1 MNDNASMRQRA
12 LAVLRGEMPA
22 RLPFI
27 TRLEAWYKSHTRN
40 NTLPEPLRG
49 LTLDEVHAAVGV
61 GRLKFSS
68 PFGLRLR
75 GVDVQATFNGEP
87 HYHAHEPVIE
97 NFPGMWDI
105 VPTDR
110 AGETI
115 TELIT
120 PQGRLVLRH
129 KLLPENVRTGT
140 DPYLVRHLLQSDED
154 FPALEYILDRAEV
167 VPLDQKV
174 RDDEAQVGEHGLVV
188 PLLYRIPFQQLLLE
202 YLGETR
208 LFAALHAKSARVR
221 QLMDLLDL
229 QMMQLIDSVAT
240 LDVPYVEFPDNLHG
254 PMTSPRLFQEFCLPA
269 YQKYCA
275 ALHAQGK
282 KVGSH
287 TDGNMKPLLGLL
299 PLTSLGRAPTN
310 TIVLNEPF
318 ASSEHALVTL
328 RGVWGWALFGIVWA
342 MAVMG
347 VVFKCF
353 FTGRLHALS
362 TAAYVLMG
370 WIAVVA
376 IRPLWQALPW
386 SGFLLVLA
394 GGVLYTS
401 GVVFFAGRWRYSH
414 TIWHL
419 FVLAGSIC
427 HFDAVYLY
435 VLPR

>member
-299 PLTSLGRAPTN
+299 PLTSLDVCESFSPYPLTPCTFEEAWQ
-310 TIVLNEPF
+310 
-318 ASSEHALVTL
+318 AWEH
-328 RGVWGWALFGIVWA
+328 GPCIWGGIPSPILEDRFTEGDFHAYLARLFELIDRPIIL
-342 MAVMG
+342 G
-347 VVFKCF
+347 VVDLFMYHNSMERVLEIASWIE
-353 FTGRLHALS
+353 TAGAPRLEE
-362 TAAYVLMG
+362 
-370 WIAVVA
+370 
-376 IRPLWQALPW
+376 
-386 SGFLLVLA
+386 
-394 GGVLYTS
+394 
-401 GVVFFAGRWRYSH
+401 YSRE
-414 TIWHL
+414 
-419 FVLAGSIC
+419 G
-427 HFDAVYLY
+427 
-435 VLPR
+435 